1 MRAPEIHYARSGDLR
16 IAYQQWGKGPSL
28 MIVPPLIS
36 NVEIVWEHELV
47 GRTLEYL
54 GNHFSC
60 VQFDKRGIG
69 LSDRFD
75 EVPTLSQ
82 RIGDIIAVMDAVRW
96 EEAHFLGIS
105 EGGAMGQL
113 FAADFPHRVESLV
126 LLNSIVSPRYRQRIA
141 DYIEHGDPPLQKT
154 KEIYERFLSLVESWS
169 EKPENMV
176 DWMMPSQ
183 TGNGSFNRWNGRMQR
198 MACSPRDFRRQV
210 ENVHTLD
217 AGDAPERIS
226 TRTLVMHAKGD
237 RVLPVAGGR
246 LLA

>member
-1 MRAPEIHYARSGDLR
+1 
-16 IAYQQWGKGPSL
+16 

-47 GRTLEYL
+47 SRTLEYL
-54 GNHFSC
+54 GKYFSC

-82 RIGDIIAVMDAVRW
+82 RIGDISAVMSAVGW
-96 EEAHFLGIS
+96 KKANFLGIS

-113 FAADFPHRVESLV
+113 FAADFPDRVESLV
-126 LLNSIVSPRYRQRIA
+126 LLNSIVSPRYRQRIP
-141 DYIEHGDPPLQKT
+141 DYVQDGDPPLQKT
-154 KEIYERFLSLVESWS
+154 KEIYDRFLQLVETWS
-169 EKPENMV
+169 EEPACMV

-183 TGNGSFNRWNGRMQR
+183 TGNGSFIRSNGRMQR

-210 ENVHTLD
+210 ESVHTLD

-226 TRTLVMHAKGD
+226 SRTMVIHVKGD

-246 LLA
+246 LLAQVIPNATEQRKNRYSVRSAMGSC